1 MNKKGMAIEQVF
13 IFILAAV
20 TFAVILIFGYK
31 SISGFM
37 DKGEEVSFVRFK
49 TDLESSIKKI
59 STEYGAVRIQQFNAP
74 LNYDK
79 ICFIDTDYFF
89 DNPDPVQIDTQIAQ
103 LCGRSPTNAE
113 KNMPLACDVWGDALK
128 AKQLGIKT
136 GYESVDQNVFL
147 SPVTANSVRIKVS
160 KISIMDHP
168 DGSPRGYICI
178 PLTTGSFTLQLTGK
192 GSHTE
197 ITDVKP

>member
-89 DNPDPVQIDTQIAQ
+89 DKNKKIDDSIDKYNVGIINGDVEF
-103 LCGRSPTNAE
+103 LC
-113 KNMPLACDVWGDALK
+113 
-128 AKQLGIKT
+128 
-136 GYESVDQNVFL
+136 
-147 SPVTANSVRIKVS
+147 
-160 KISIMDHP
+160 
-168 DGSPRGYICI
+168 
-178 PLTTGSFTLQLTGK
+178 
-192 GSHTE
+192 
-197 ITDVKP
+197 